1 MYFDK
6 LMPSTSYFFPDDII
20 YVTQEFVTY
29 RHLAK
34 SALEKPNFPDLD
46 KCHGVCEYKGHPG

>member
-1 MYFDK
+1 
-6 LMPSTSYFFPDDII
+6 MPSTSYFFPDDII